1 MPQLLPP
8 QVVRDLAAATSSDQ
22 VLNISA
28 LQNGVGASL
37 NVLAAWQ
44 LSLDGQATSTTLY
57 HESIPL
63 KFQQEHQAAIQRFG
77 LSAMARFA
85 MINPLPFTF
94 SEARQR
100 LQPRGGD
107 HWIFDLLQDY
117 NIRDGLYC
125 AHGPWMMVYW
135 SERALNGIRAA
146 GLSREVRMTLDASS
160 GAAIYRIRELT
171 GRKKTARDSELS
183 PRELAVLQHLAQGQ
197 HLSAVAEQLGLA
209 VPTARTYLRRAQEKL
224 NAKTPLEAAVVAVRR
239 RLI

>member
-1 MPQLLPP
+1 M
-8 QVVRDLAAATSSDQ
+8 
-22 VLNISA
+22 
-28 LQNGVGASL
+28 
-37 NVLAAWQ
+37 
-44 LSLDGQATSTTLY
+44 
-57 HESIPL
+57 

-117 NIRDGLYC
+117 GIRDGLYC

-171 GRKKTARDSELS
+171 GRKKL
-183 PRELAVLQHLAQGQ
+183 LAIQNSLQESWPCCNIWRKVSTCRPLPDN
-197 HLSAVAEQLGLA
+197 SALPCRRRGLTCGA
-209 VPTARTYLRRAQEKL
+209 LRRTS
-224 NAKTPLEAAVVAVRR
+224 TPRLPWKPLLLPSAAG
-239 RLI
+239 

>member
-22 VLNISA
+22 VLSA

-77 LSAMARFA
+77 LSAMAQTA

-94 SEARQR
+94 SAARQR

-117 NIRDGLYC
+117 NLRDGLYC

-146 GLSREVRMTLDASS
+146 GLSREVRMTLDAS
-160 GAAIYRIRELT
+160 
-171 GRKKTARDSELS
+171 
-183 PRELAVLQHLAQGQ
+183 
-197 HLSAVAEQLGLA
+197 
-209 VPTARTYLRRAQEKL
+209 
-224 NAKTPLEAAVVAVRR
+224 
-239 RLI
+239 